1 MKREEGLKIKPCG
14 TPLSML
20 ASLESTP
27 ETEQTYL
34 RSDNYDQL
42 IIISLLELRQC
53 NTWQA
58 LLSR

>member
-14 TPLSML
+14 TLLSML

-34 RSDNYDQL
+34 RSDN
-42 IIISLLELRQC
+42 
-53 NTWQA
+53 
-58 LLSR
+58 